1 MSSALQAMD
10 KARLLA
16 VLKQSKKRM
25 EKGNEDFVKAIDER
39 IQHETKFRSAIRSL
53 EQATTSTLDVLTL
66 HEELEPSEKD
76 AQSIINLKK
85 EVKLVADMQLKLSKE
100 VNLSR
105 KRKQKLEEISRE
117 FKRIL
122 GNETRET
129 VIEIMDSP
137 PRENVNDTSS
147 HPKNFY
153 CISER
158 TEDINCGADSTKQST
173 NTTDG
178 NRLSNVETKG
188 QQYVS
193 NEEQYRI
200 TSNKGCSK
208 PIAYNPMTE
217 PTDEIN

>member
-147 HPKNFY
+147 HPKSAPKTSIVAPTQRNKAQTPPMATGFQMLKQRA
-153 CISER
+153 SNMLAMKNN
-158 TEDINCGADSTKQST
+158 TESPVTK
-173 NTTDG
+173 DVR
-178 NRLSNVETKG
+178 NRL
-188 QQYVS
+188 
-193 NEEQYRI
+193 
-200 TSNKGCSK
+200 
-208 PIAYNPMTE
+208 
-217 PTDEIN
+217 PTTQ